1 MCGVREYRD
10 IRTGCQ
16 YSHTQRCTQLNSAE
30 IAAEQAKIGEP
41 GFEPGASRS
50 QTVRA
55 TKLRHSPEESM
66 LCGFIHTNNR
76 LIIQHTANKEWNA
89 DLSHCRIIQDDESRL
104 CCHWDLPA
112 RELGGSAGRMRV
124 RSPSANDVAAA
135 VSPRQFRTIVRDAG

>member
-30 IAAEQAKIGEP
+30 IAAKQAKIGEP

-66 LCGFIHTNNR
+66 LCEFVFTQAINLLYSKQRYRTR
-76 LIIQHTANKEWNA
+76 VYR
-89 DLSHCRIIQDDESRL
+89 HCRIIQDDESRL
-104 CCHWDLPA
+104 CCHWGLPA
-112 RELGGSAGRMRV
+112 RELGGSAGRTRA

-135 VSPRQFRTIVRDAG
+135 VLPLQFRTIVRDAG